1 MNIEKIAAAIE
12 ADAGEKIP
20 GLRDSL
26 AEMENDERTRVHTPE
41 QVALRDARKALG
53 LTQDAFARLIQTPV
67 ATVRDWEQGR
77 FSPPGSAL
85 FVARL
90 ALEHPEV
97 VRKYVEAP

>member
-1 MNIEKIAAAIE
+1 LL
-12 ADAGEKIP
+12 GEP
-20 GLRDSL
+20 LS
-26 AEMENDERTRVHTPE
+26 
-41 QVALRDARKALG
+41 
-53 LTQDAFARLIQTPV
+53 QTPV